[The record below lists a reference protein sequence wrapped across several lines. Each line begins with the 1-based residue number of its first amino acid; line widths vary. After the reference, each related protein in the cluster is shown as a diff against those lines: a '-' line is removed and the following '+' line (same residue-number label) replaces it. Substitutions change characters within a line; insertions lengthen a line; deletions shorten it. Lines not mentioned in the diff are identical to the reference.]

1 MPAPHNDRDLMDAV
15 GDRLRLSRQALGLSQ
30 VEFSQRAGIAANT
43 YNQYERGKK
52 LPSIN
57 NAVAICDAHGLTLDW
72 LFRDDPGNLP
82 YKLASAIQALK
93 DARSNAT

>member
-1 MPAPHNDRDLMDAV
+1 MQTRRTDSELMGEV

-30 VEFSQRAGIAANT
+30 VDFAQRAGIAANT

-52 LPSIN
+52 LPSIS
-57 NAVAICDAHGLTLDW
+57 NAVALCEAHDLTLDW
-72 LFRDDPGNLP
+72 LFRDDPSNLP

-93 DARSNAT
+93 GARDSNA